1 MHRHNELIW
10 SANAMLKCVS
20 ICIDVINTFTRDEA
34 EDRSNVA
41 EKVAALDSDDVPK

>member
-1 MHRHNELIW
+1 
-10 SANAMLKCVS
+10 MLKCVY